1 MHVSARSVLGL
12 LSANERLLHFC
23 CGAGACSCIVPIDE
37 EGWVDKWTHFALAKS
52 HSEDKTE
59 LYMAI

>member
-1 MHVSARSVLGL
+1 MGL